1 MNLKKIFSSVLA
13 TVLTVSAFAIGGAT
27 PAMAA
32 STGISPGNTYA
43 FQSTANTNYALNI
56 FGTSTSQITNNR
68 NVCLYQYDSNDI
80 MQQWKV
86 VSTSGGYRLQAAGG
100 AVGYYLDRLS
110 YGATSSNPL
119 NNAQTYTASE
129 DSIVNFESTN
139 VENWVKIYQ
148 NVNGTRYYL
157 TAVNCTNGT
166 ADGKSS
172 TSPGNVYWAP
182 ESYSQSF
189 QTWKVVPIGGG
200 SSNGQKLRLPVS
212 GNNVISA
219 SMVKTTESA
228 YYSWYRVYHY
238 GADISLADGT
248 ALYGLGN
255 GTVISRGWNNAEG
268 NFIIVRYNN
277 CIPVNGGA
285 AKDIIVRYFH
295 MNSVSASVG
304 ANVTTGT
311 LLGYSGHTGD
321 YAYGAD
327 HLHMEFDTDTVYPG
341 ATPSLTS
348 SAAGGGLTA
357 GVRGS
362 GDTTVNPFDWM
373 YNYSGQ
379 TKSSAGFTNEGYN
392 YTLSS
397 DLTTHTP

>member
-200 SSNGQKLRLPVS
+200 SSSGDIKIPSSKYTYISQQTYPWVNGAYGISTGTFQQTGCAVVAQAMFSQIMQNNPNITPEDMFRWGLAINSDGYPYATWTQNSSSPLNFEFSAAIGTNSWNTAKSTIYNQIKSGKPVMIHL
-212 GNNVISA
+212 NNTATGGTHFVVGYGLKAGATASNLTP
-219 SMVKTTESA
+219 SMV
-228 YYSWYRVYHY
+228 YVLDPW
-238 GADISLADGT
+238 
-248 ALYGLGN
+248 
-255 GTVISRGWNNAEG
+255 
-268 NFIIVRYNN
+268 
-277 CIPVNGGA
+277 
-285 AKDIIVRYFH
+285 
-295 MNSVSASVG
+295 
-304 ANVTTGT
+304 
-311 LLGYSGHTGD
+311 
-321 YAYGAD
+321 
-327 HLHMEFDTDTVYPG
+327 
-341 ATPSLTS
+341 TS
-348 SAAGGGLTA
+348 SNKTLQNT
-357 GVRGS
+357 
-362 GDTTVNPFDWM
+362 M
-373 YNYSGQ
+373 NYSSNWSNFHWVKIAQ
-379 TKSSAGFTNEGYN
+379 
-392 YTLSS
+392 
-397 DLTTHTP
+397 